1 MVFWIEL
8 TEFTELGFLVFT
20 LCFLLNID
28 RAVFGSVVAYS
39 SGSCVFAKVK
49 NFVNFVNS
57 V

>member
-1 MVFWIEL
+1 MVFWTEL